1 MKVLSCLLTTQTISR
16 GLKKSS
22 RPFQTQQ
29 MMSSFSETPNK
40 KAKTLCS
47 ALFQGDDLWDASWA
61 EASGERTLKNRMHPP
76 SDDEDIKFTLY
87 SSWFCPFAQR
97 AWIAAEESGANYQW
111 VEIDPYYVDPSQPGG
126 YTKKAKKLEEKEN
139 DFPDF
144 IKASPRGLVPAL
156 QANDGTNNGE
166 IVLWES
172 LPVSE
177 YIDAV
182 YGGGKL
188 LKRSDPYS
196 VARQQIWC
204 AHCTDRI
211 QKKYYQA
218 LVAQDKEFEKSCIEQ
233 FFQECR
239 SLARAMKD
247 DGPYFDG
254 DCFSLVDVALA
265 PFWQRILAVG
275 SFYLGLT
282 LPAEEHEFQR
292 LERWWEAV
300 SKRPSVASTIV
311 CEPRLISTYSDY
323 SKNTATSDAAKNYI
337 K

>member
-1 MKVLSCLLTTQTISR
+1 MKVLSCLLASQTVS
-16 GLKKSS
+16 KKASESFQKLQMSASS
-22 RPFQTQQ
+22 G
-29 MMSSFSETPNK
+29 TPNK
-40 KAKTLCS
+40 KAKTLRS
-47 ALFQGDDLWDASWA
+47 ALFQGDDLWDASWS
-61 EASGERTLKNRMHPP
+61 EANGETTLKNRMNPP
-76 SDDEDIKFTLY
+76 DDDIKFILF

-97 AWIAAEESGANYQW
+97 AWIAAEESGANYQL
-111 VEIDPYYVDPSQPGG
+111 VEIDPYYVDPAQPGG
-126 YTKKAKKLEEKEN
+126 YTKKAKTLEEKES
-139 DFPDF
+139 DCPDF
-144 IKASPRGLVPAL
+144 IKSSPRGLVPAL
-156 QANDGTNNGE
+156 QANSANDGQ

-188 LKRSDPYS
+188 LNRSDPYS

-204 AHCTDRI
+204 AHCTERI

-218 LVAQDKEFEKSCIEQ
+218 LVAQDKDVEKLCIDEFLK
-233 FFQECR
+233 ECR

-254 DCFSLVDVALA
+254 NNFTLVDVALA
-265 PFWQRILAVG
+265 PFWQRILTVG
-275 SFYLGLT
+275 PFYFGLT
-282 LPAEEHEFQR
+282 LPAEEPEFQR
-292 LERWWEAV
+292 LDRWWKAV

-311 CEPRLISTYSDY
+311 GEPRLISTYSDY
-323 SKNTATSDAAKNYI
+323 SKNNATSDAARNYI